1 MITGLFDR
9 TTRGLALPD
18 VTVTVDARAVAFF
31 AETLGMTPTADG
43 AAPPSFFTFVDAQA
57 DIVRRQRGEP
67 TILERIRCDQ
77 RYLLHGEE
85 SYDLSG
91 LIRVGDCLTIKARI
105 ADFYDSSS
113 GHLEF
118 AVVEQSAFEDVRGLV
133 VQARRTYIHR
143 LAR

>member
-1 MITGLFDR
+1 MGGATAERLSDVMA
-9 TTRGLALPD
+9 TTYGSNGR
-18 VTVTVDARAVAFF
+18 V
-31 AETLGMTPTADG
+31 LG
-43 AAPPSFFTFVDAQA
+43 F
-57 DIVRRQRGEP
+57 
-67 TILERIRCDQ
+67 
-77 RYLLHGEE
+77 
-85 SYDLSG
+85 
-91 LIRVGDCLTIKARI
+91 IKARI